1 MFAFKHSAKT
11 FVVLIKYLS
20 NDLHLSYVLTGKF
33 QTDCLE
39 ARFGMYRRM
48 SGKNELVTA
57 HELTVE
63 IEDEQF
69 DYLRGLDRGGLKWPT
84 ELLVEV
90 VTQVFYVFNCLISSK
105 YESKF
110 LHKLATSQ

>member
-1 MFAFKHSAKT
+1 
-11 FVVLIKYLS
+11 
-20 NDLHLSYVLTGKF
+20 LHITCQL
-33 QTDCLE
+33 C
-39 ARFGMYRRM
+39 
-48 SGKNELVTA
+48 KNELVTE

-63 IEDEQF
+63 IEGEQF
-69 DYLRGLDRGGLKWPT
+69 DYLRGLDRGGLNWPT

-110 LHKLATSQ
+110 LSLTSHKSVVMNHGGNKIRCVHSQETV